1 MSDRN
6 GEVMVLSVPEQVTSP
21 VPLGPAGESGSLTS
35 LQSGLSR
42 EAFYENGDN
51 EAKRESAIEEF
62 QAALDNKT
70 SLLTKSYG
78 LQNKLS
84 EYFKRKRGSGGLIQV
99 ESVEEI
105 EVQYKTSMQ
114 KVDELTMKL
123 KKVGSDCKTDLE
135 MFLERCEEKRVSV
148 NGDYERVLDKKRK
161 ISQSCIVPR
170 SGRPVTSKDVADLEE
185 QERKKDEELER
196 ARLDNIKHKAKLE
209 KSELLLEEKE
219 QVIEGLNLIDFEQLK
234 IENQTYHEKI
244 DERNEDLQKLHKKIE
259 RTVQILTHM
268 KEKLEFVSIENQAKK
283 HQLDK
288 AEAELQCQRDELNRL
303 KQQRER
309 TRNSGAK
316 LHKNMGLYGKEALL
330 FDFEEQIDRSE
341 EMKKTVAALKA
352 RHAALKKENA
362 ELNAKITPK
371 SSTHSTRVKSAIK
384 F

>member
-1 MSDRN
+1 
-6 GEVMVLSVPEQVTSP
+6 
-21 VPLGPAGESGSLTS
+21 
-35 LQSGLSR
+35 
-42 EAFYENGDN
+42 
-51 EAKRESAIEEF
+51 
-62 QAALDNKT
+62 
-70 SLLTKSYG
+70 
-78 LQNKLS
+78 
-84 EYFKRKRGSGGLIQV
+84 
-99 ESVEEI
+99 
-105 EVQYKTSMQ
+105 MQ

-170 SGRPVTSKDVADLEE
+170 SGRPVTSKGLEMVYNEHLILQINQEVADLEE

-283 HQLDK
+283 LQLDK
-288 AEAELQCQRDELNRL
+288 V
-303 KQQRER
+303 
-309 TRNSGAK
+309 
-316 LHKNMGLYGKEALL
+316 
-330 FDFEEQIDRSE
+330 I
-341 EMKKTVAALKA
+341 
-352 RHAALKKENA
+352 
-362 ELNAKITPK
+362 
-371 SSTHSTRVKSAIK
+371 
-384 F
+384 